1 VVVPGDDRPRL
12 GDRICNP
19 RIWPRG
25 ISLFP
30 DEFGV
35 DLGNGKLVEWGLEQ
49 GRFPYGGYDGSDAW
63 VGLVG
68 TDQNGDGKLQPEEV
82 EGVIGRCPVGG
93 VDNNFYVD
101 EDGTVHWL
109 NYDDP
114 KGPEKVNLPY
124 IYDPRR
130 DILKRYKG
138 SQGDGTLIYIGPPR
152 DWPR

>member
-1 VVVPGDDRPRL
+1 MLLSTPP
-12 GDRICNP
+12 
-19 RIWPRG
+19 
-25 ISLFP
+25 
-30 DEFGV
+30 
-35 DLGNGKLVEWGLEQ
+35 K
-49 GRFPYGGYDGSDAW
+49 
-63 VGLVG
+63 
-68 TDQNGDGKLQPEEV
+68 
-82 EGVIGRCPVGG
+82 GVIGRCPVGG